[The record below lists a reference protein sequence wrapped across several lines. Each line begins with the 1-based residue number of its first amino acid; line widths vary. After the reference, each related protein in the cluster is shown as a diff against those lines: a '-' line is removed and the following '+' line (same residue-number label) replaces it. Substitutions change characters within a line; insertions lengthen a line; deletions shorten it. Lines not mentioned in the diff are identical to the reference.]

1 VRPNWKEQP
10 PPIESNREGV
20 AMSRAI
26 IGDAIFAIVFSIVM
40 VTIARFLWAM
50 L

>member
-1 VRPNWKEQP
+1 MVEIDVRPNWKREP
-10 PPIESNREGV
+10 DREGV
-20 AMSRAI
+20 AMSRTI
-26 IGDAIFAIVFSIVM
+26 FGDAIFAIIFSIVF